1 LNWPAAVQHLAKRLL
16 TKLNQMKLLS
26 IFLAVQFL
34 TVMPSL
40 KAQQPLQ
47 QNNLRVKIKNGV
59 LEGTSDASGVRT
71 FKGIP
76 FAKAPVGNLRWREP
90 QPAENWSGIRKAD
103 KFGASPMQA
112 NVFGDMRFRSPG
124 KSEDCLFL
132 NVWSPAKTAKE
143 KLPVLVYFYGGGYVA
158 GDGSEYRYDGAH
170 LASKGI
176 VTLTVN
182 YRLGVF
188 GFFAHPELS
197 KESGRNA
204 SGNYGLMDQYA
215 ALKWVQEN
223 IAAFGGDPQKVTIAG
238 ESAGS
243 ISVSAQMAS
252 PLSENLIAGA
262 IGESG
267 AMIKPT
273 LAALPLEQA
282 EKNGVAFG
290 QSIKAA
296 SLSALRQVPAED
308 LLKAAAAPQAF
319 QTAATIDGYF
329 LPKDPAQI
337 FAAGEQAHVPLLAGW
352 NSAEVSYQS
361 LLSTDAPTPE
371 NYSKKIQALYPGQAA
386 EIMKLYPGN
395 SESEVIESATALA
408 SDRFI
413 AYSTWKWMDLHSHTA
428 NKPVYRYLFSKS
440 KPPVTAEYQ
449 NTTPGLAGGTTKNTA
464 AAPPTKPQANGAPH
478 AFEIEYAMGNLK
490 SNPVYAWTAEDYKI
504 SEIMSQYFANFI
516 KTGNPNGA
524 GLPQWQALPANGNAT
539 YMNIGVKTR
548 SEPETTR
555 ERYLFL
561 DQQYSK

>member
-1 LNWPAAVQHLAKRLL
+1 
-16 TKLNQMKLLS
+16 MKLLTL
-26 IFLAVQFL
+26 ILAAQIL
-34 TVMPSL
+34 TVIPTL
-40 KAQQPLQ
+40 KAQQAIQ
-47 QNNLRVKIKNGV
+47 QNNLRVKVSNGT
-59 LEGTSDASGVRT
+59 LEGTTGISGVRS

-76 FAKAPVGNLRWREP
+76 FAKAPVGNLRWKEP
-90 QPAENWSGIRKAD
+90 QPAVNWTGVRKAD

-112 NVFGDMRFRSPG
+112 NVFGDMRFRAPE

-132 NVWSPAKTAKE
+132 NVWSPAKTADA

-158 GDGSEYRYDGAH
+158 GDGSEYRYDGEH

-182 YRLGVF
+182 YRLGIF
-188 GFFAHPELS
+188 GFFAHPELT
-197 KESGRNA
+197 KESSHHA

-223 IAAFGGDPQKVTIAG
+223 IAAFGGDPTKVTIAG

-252 PLSENLIAGA
+252 PLSRNLIAGA

-273 LAALPLEQA
+273 LAALPLEQG
-282 EKNGVAFG
+282 EKNGAAFAEK
-290 QSIKAA
+290 INAK
-296 SLSALRQVPAED
+296 SLSALRQLSADD

-329 LPKDPAQI
+329 LPKDPAEI

-352 NSAEVSYQS
+352 NSAEVSYQA
-361 LLSTDAPTPE
+361 LLAADAPTPE
-371 NYSKKIQALYPGQAA
+371 NYSRKIKDLYEQADFVL
-386 EIMKLYPGN
+386 ELYPGN
-395 SESEVIESATALA
+395 TTAEVIESATALA

-413 AYSTWKWMDLHSHTA
+413 AYSTWKWLDVHSKTV

-440 KPPVTAEYQ
+440 KPPLTAEFE
-449 NTTPGLAGGTTKNTA
+449 NTTPGLAGGTTKNTTA
-464 AAPPTKPQANGAPH
+464 SPVKVPQVTGAPH
-478 AFEIEYAMGNLK
+478 AFEIEYALGNLK

-504 SEIMSQYFANFI
+504 SETMVQYFANFI
-516 KTGNPNGA
+516 KTGNPNGT
-524 GLPQWQALPANGNAT
+524 GLPQWNALPPRGTAT
-539 YMNIGVKTR
+539 YMNIGIKTQ

-555 ERYLFL
+555 QRYMFL
-561 DQQYSK
+561 DQLYSR